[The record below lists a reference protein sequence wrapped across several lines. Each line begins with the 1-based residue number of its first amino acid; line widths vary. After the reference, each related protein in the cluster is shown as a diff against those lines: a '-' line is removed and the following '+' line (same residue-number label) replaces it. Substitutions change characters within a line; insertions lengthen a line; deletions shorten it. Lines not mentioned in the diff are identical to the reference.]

1 MARKKAK
8 SATDENSIKEIYSNK
23 NYIPPKE
30 IELET
35 ISEDSQEEKD
45 SENDISPPRNRNLT
59 SSSNEDLKIKADT
72 TFSATG
78 VGSRVGA
85 RISSR
90 RASSI
95 CASQIPA
102 KKVERSSNSEVRKID
117 NVPYWQGN
125 KTKDR
130 KRRAMISKQMNG
142 RKKYKWKGLTEEE
155 EDQMEYMLLNC
166 EKSPLKNLSPH
177 KFSPR
182 KSILAEIKDDSNIV
196 GNASSNS
203 QEDYPQ
209 VSSHTGTSQDSR
221 PCDGVHISDPTTNLN
236 PDGKFELSSTYDS
249 DSLAQLNIDLFQ
261 SIPENIS
268 QKLPKPKAS
277 REKNKR
283 RSNSFAPVTNK
294 LIKEE
299 NNLIEATIEQVVIGT
314 CQNYCNKTIQPYEA
328 EHSDNKENALR
339 LTSTNE
345 TENVIQK
352 SIDVS
357 VKEYSP
363 PDFKGF
369 KSDEAL
375 TPKKCD
381 SSILH
386 HSGTFLD
393 DSYML
398 KQVNEAD
405 KLLGGLLDS
414 TICKSRS
421 ASPIF
426 DDLTLKKTARSSMKV
441 HSVRRSSRLFR
452 SKQSGNDSEDNEN
465 YRIRGSVFTEVELN
479 IKSRIKK

>member
-8 SATDENSIKEIYSNK
+8 SAIDENTIKELYSNK

-35 ISEDSQEEKD
+35 INEDSHEEKD
-45 SENDISPPRNRNLT
+45 SENDFSPAQNKNLS
-59 SSSNEDLKIKADT
+59 SSSNEDLKAGT

-78 VGSRVGA
+78 VGSRVGT
-85 RISSR
+85 RVSSR
-90 RASSI
+90 RTSSI
-95 CASQIPA
+95 SASQIPA
-102 KKVERSSNSEVRKID
+102 KKVDRSSNSEIRKID
-117 NVPYWQGN
+117 NVPYWQEN

-130 KRRAMISKQMNG
+130 KRRSMISKQMNG
-142 RKKYKWKGLTEEE
+142 RKKYRWKGLTEEE

-166 EKSPLKNLSPH
+166 EKSPLKNLSPR
-177 KFSPR
+177 KVSPR

-203 QEDYPQ
+203 KEDNPQ
-209 VSSHTGTSQDSR
+209 LSSHNESSQENR
-221 PCDGVHISDPTTNLN
+221 PCDEIHISDSTNSNLN
-236 PDGKFELSSTYDS
+236 PDGKSELSSTYDN
-249 DSLAQLNIDLFQ
+249 DSLAQLNIDLCL
-261 SIPENIS
+261 SLPENIS
-268 QKLPKPKAS
+268 QNLPKPKAP

-283 RSNSFAPVTNK
+283 RSNSFVPVTNK

-299 NNLIEATIEQVVIGT
+299 NKLIEASIDQVVIGT
-314 CQNYCNKTIQPYEA
+314 CQNYCNKTSQPYEA
-328 EHSDNKENALR
+328 ERSDNKENALR
-339 LTSTNE
+339 LTSTNK
-345 TENVIQK
+345 TENMIQK
-352 SIDVS
+352 SIDDNVM
-357 VKEYSP
+357 EYSS
-363 PDFKGF
+363 DFKGF

-393 DSYML
+393 DSYIL

-426 DDLTLKKTARSSMKV
+426 DDLTIKKTARSSMKV

-452 SKQSGNDSEDNEN
+452 SKQIVNDSEGNEN
-465 YRIRGSVFTEVELN
+465 YRMRGSVFTEVELN